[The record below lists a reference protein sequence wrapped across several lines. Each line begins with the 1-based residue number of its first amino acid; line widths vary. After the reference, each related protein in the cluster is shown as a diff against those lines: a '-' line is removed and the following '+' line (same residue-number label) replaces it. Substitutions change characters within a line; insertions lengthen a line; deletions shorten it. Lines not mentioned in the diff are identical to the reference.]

1 MFQILNC
8 TIFPLEMKLP
18 KITTLFMLAGLSLS
32 AQAAETLNVCVES
45 TLRAYTSSEFEV
57 NSAFNLL
64 PDEEVTL
71 VSEQAT
77 INPRNGVEMVE
88 VDYKGDS
95 VWVARSFLKE
105 SCYEPPHMHGE
116 HAVPTQDQL
125 DRHEIDRSRPHSLSL
140 EIPNLKGNLLPPV
153 DECRPCGKYK
163 MRSSYFHPGEDLCTD
178 KQGVPTNAIY
188 TGIVV
193 EVTDHCNDDYF
204 EGKTWANRSS
214 TTCKNSRGFGNRVML
229 MHLTKDRVWYSGYH
243 HLGEVKV
250 GKGDLVLPGQMV
262 GTVGSTGVSFNYH
275 LHFEI
280 VDGKDPGAY
289 SHVRTNPRSYYND
302 GRICKKFFYDRRN

>member
-1 MFQILNC
+1 MFA
-8 TIFPLEMKLP
+8 PEMKLP
-18 KITTLFMLAGLSLS
+18 KITPLLLLAGLNLS
-32 AQAAETLNVCVES
+32 VHAAEPLKVCVETS
-45 TLRAYTSSEFEV
+45 LRGYTSNSFEV
-57 NSAFNLL
+57 ASSINLY
-64 PDEEVTL
+64 PDEEVSL
-71 VSEQAT
+71 VSGVET
-77 INPRNGVEMVE
+77 INPRNGVSMVE
-88 VDYKGDS
+88 VDYNGEN
-95 VWVARSFLKE
+95 VWVAREYLKE
-105 SCYEPPHMHGE
+105 SCYEEPHMHGE
-116 HAVPTQDQL
+116 HQVPTQAQL
-125 DRHEIDRSRPHSLSL
+125 DAHEIDRSRPHSLTL

-193 EVTDHCNDDYF
+193 EVTDHCTDDFY
-204 EGKTWANRSS
+204 EGKTWENRSS

-243 HLGEVKV
+243 HLGEVSVKE
-250 GKGDLVLPGQMV
+250 GELVLPGQKV

-289 SHVRTNPRSYYND
+289 SHIRTNPRSYYND